1 MKLFSG
7 LMTHNTYYKYYK
19 MSNKEISEIIK
30 VQEVRSKLM
39 DYVNS
44 RITELS
50 KKNANDEYQ
59 YSEKL
64 GQIKELENILKF
76 SRELS

>member
-7 LMTHNTYYKYYK
+7 LMTHNTYYK
-19 MSNKEISEIIK
+19 MSNKEINEILK
-30 VQEVRSKLM
+30 VQEVRTKLM

-50 KKNANDEYQ
+50 NKNATDEYQ